1 MIFVLCLYLGSKSG
15 RSCVPRPNKD
25 ISCYLYLFYH
35 RPGRKTRGSALS
47 HIKSLPGGRLFPPAQ
62 TAGVLSLFHSEL
74 DGNLIGQRIPDGG
87 QNIAV
92 AVLEAP
98 EGAVV
103 RYSLL
108 RLTDFD
114 GTDPQP
120 VECRVLAALEYAPG
134 CAEPRSILA
143 IRSPMAVAADGS
155 AFEGQAFAALYSGR
169 NFYCDLSG
177 NNLTGKS
184 YILWAG
190 TDWITPDGQD
200 TGYAPGTESRPDDRI
215 LAGESG
221 TLTSARSV
229 SCYQSYELFFPT
241 LEK

>member
-1 MIFVLCLYLGSKSG
+1 MRRTILGLMAAALTAAGLTSAALAEPRAAAYPAQATEAVAAGCDYTYEELLACLTEAGCTGSQ
-15 RSCVPRPNKD
+15 
-25 ISCYLYLFYH
+25 
-35 RPGRKTRGSALS
+35 ALS
-47 HIKSLPGGRLFPPAQ
+47 Y
-62 TAGVLSLFHSEL
+62 AGEPV
-74 DGNLIGQRIPDGG
+74 
-87 QNIAV
+87 
-92 AVLEAP
+92 EAP
-98 EGAVV
+98 EGAAV

-114 GTDPQP
+114 GTDPRP

-169 NFYCDLSG
+169 NFNYMVSG
-177 NNLTGKS
+177 NVLSKNTKL
-184 YILWAG
+184 LWAG
-190 TDWITPDGQD
+190 TDWITPGEHGE
-200 TGYAPGTESRPDDRI
+200 GYAPGTESRPDEQI

-229 SCYQSYELFFPT
+229 SCYQSGELFFPT

>member
-1 MIFVLCLYLGSKSG
+1 MRRMIPGLILAALTAAGLTSTALAEPRAAAYPAQATEAVAAGCNYTYEELLACLTEAGCTQSQ
-15 RSCVPRPNKD
+15 
-25 ISCYLYLFYH
+25 
-35 RPGRKTRGSALS
+35 ALS
-47 HIKSLPGGRLFPPAQ
+47 Y
-62 TAGVLSLFHSEL
+62 AGEPV
-74 DGNLIGQRIPDGG
+74 
-87 QNIAV
+87 
-92 AVLEAP
+92 EAP

-177 NNLTGKS
+177 NSLAGKS

-229 SCYQSYELFFPT
+229 SCYQSGELFFPT